1 MKYYIR
7 LVNDELP
14 APLYVER
21 GLGFGGVKLTGSIR
35 EARRYDTEQEA
46 EKIAALA
53 RAQKDKERGGECTT
67 VEIVT
72 EDNGETDGFETRVLF
87 QLPASGAA
95 STFQMKKT
103 DAGIVSRY
111 IDMNGAESRE
121 YGPAEMKQ
129 AVADWINCAGAWFVD
144 KVAGRGAGK

>member
-21 GLGFGGVKLTGSIR
+21 GLGFGGVKLTGSMK

-72 EDNGETDGFETRVLF
+72 EDTGETDGFETRVLF

-111 IDMNGAESRE
+111 VDMNGAESRE

-129 AVADWINCAGAWFVD
+129 AVSDWINCAGAWFAD
-144 KVAGRGAGK
+144 KVAGRGARQ